1 MEAGQIRSF
10 RRPCSRR
17 WPPLLVMLLAG
28 CASRSAVIDRALLA
42 HPTAA
47 ASAES
52 PVSPYTVACPDVL
65 DLQVDGV
72 LKLSGPHEIGP
83 DGRIDLEALG
93 RLRVE
98 GMPVSAIAI
107 CIAQVARVSPTRV
120 QVQVVGYNSRQ
131 IFVSGQIVG
140 LQRAV
145 EYRGPETVLDLLQ
158 RVGGITPGAAP
169 DEVYVV
175 RSHVAEDRQPEVFRV
190 DLKAILMRD
199 DSRTNLYLQPLDQVF
214 VGETRR
220 CTFEK
225 CLPPWMRPIYEAF
238 WGLRQ
243 NKLTNDAPE
252 QTRLALGNNPA
263 K

>member
-1 MEAGQIRSF
+1 
-10 RRPCSRR
+10 
-17 WPPLLVMLLAG
+17 MLLAG

-47 ASAES
+47 AYAES
-52 PVSPYTVACPDVL
+52 PVCPYTVACPDVL

-72 LKLSGPHEIGP
+72 LKLSGPREIGP
-83 DGRIDLEALG
+83 DGRIDLGALG

-98 GMPVSAIAI
+98 GLPVTAIANR
-107 CIAQVARVSPTRV
+107 IAQVARVSPTRV

-131 IFVSGQIVG
+131 ILVSGQIVG

-190 DLKAILMRD
+190 DLKAILMKD
-199 DSRTNLYLQPLDQVF
+199 DPRTNLYLQPLDQVF

-243 NKLTNDAPE
+243 NKPSPDAPE
-252 QTRLALGNNPA
+252 PTRLALGNNLA